1 MDIIFSV
8 IREDTFWKILLLCHF
23 LMAVALLAAITLQA
37 ASVLTSA
44 RQAAGNFIDRFSPV
58 PAASYAAVIVLLY
71 VPQALLGAW
80 IYLKYRLYVRI
91 PMEQLRHWWTLGGF
105 EFKEHI
111 LAMGLGLLPAYW
123 YFWQQPQSM
132 EHATVRKWLT
142 IFLAVSVWYG
152 FVSGHIANDFRG
164 IGS

>member
-1 MDIIFSV
+1 
-8 IREDTFWKILLLCHF
+8 L
-23 LMAVALLAAITLQA
+23 AVSPEPERRSRA
-37 ASVLTSA
+37 AS
-44 RQAAGNFIDRFSPV
+44 
-58 PAASYAAVIVLLY
+58 
-71 VPQALLGAW
+71 PQG
-80 IYLKYRLYVRI
+80 KQR
-91 PMEQLRHWWTLGGF
+91 EQVERGSKREF